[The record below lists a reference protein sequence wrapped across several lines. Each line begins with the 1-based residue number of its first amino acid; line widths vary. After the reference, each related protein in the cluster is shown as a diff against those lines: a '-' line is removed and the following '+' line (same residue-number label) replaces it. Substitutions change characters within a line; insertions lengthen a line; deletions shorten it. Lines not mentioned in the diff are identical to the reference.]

1 MIWKSISFCK
11 IRNNVSRPIFFI
23 RTPHKQALQNMK
35 FYDTSMILHGIL
47 WTWNSILWTCQK
59 WRILLSARQGSSNYL
74 ELSKETFG
82 GWGDLMQSHW
92 PCLTWKFIMIWFHKI
107 LKLIFQKQPSCPR
120 VICTEHW
127 KKLPNLTTSKILV
140 EFSLSCIFHRAWKK
154 IHFVVFTFLENTL
167 NLCIFTHAQLP
178 TQNSVSLK
186 TKGGEKAMIF
196 LIQIQSENMKITW
209 NISLF
214 IFCMILLKSN
224 EKIGRWFETLVRLY
238 FVWSIFFLN
247 VVGLQFCKQ
256 YLSTSVLL
264 KLLPLLCNHD
274 NLTLKSRQEK

>member
-1 MIWKSISFCK
+1 MWDYPQQLGCHMIWKSISFCK

-74 ELSKETFG
+74 ELSKQTFG

-154 IHFVVFTFLENTL
+154 KFTLW
-167 NLCIFTHAQLP
+167 CSH
-178 TQNSVSLK
+178 S
-186 TKGGEKAMIF
+186 
-196 LIQIQSENMKITW
+196 
-209 NISLF
+209 
-214 IFCMILLKSN
+214 
-224 EKIGRWFETLVRLY
+224 
-238 FVWSIFFLN
+238 
-247 VVGLQFCKQ
+247 
-256 YLSTSVLL
+256 
-264 KLLPLLCNHD
+264 
-274 NLTLKSRQEK
+274 

>member
-1 MIWKSISFCK
+1 MWDYPQQLGCHMIWKSISFCK

-23 RTPHKQALQNMK
+23 RTPHKQALQNME

-154 IHFVVFTFLENTL
+154 NS
-167 NLCIFTHAQLP
+167 LCGVHIPRKYIESMHIYSCPVTHSKLCFPQDER
-178 TQNSVSLK
+178 
-186 TKGGEKAMIF
+186 GGESYDF
-196 LIQIQSENMKITW
+196 PYPN
-209 NISLF
+209 
-214 IFCMILLKSN
+214 
-224 EKIGRWFETLVRLY
+224 
-238 FVWSIFFLN
+238 SIR
-247 VVGLQFCKQ
+247 K
-256 YLSTSVLL
+256 YE
-264 KLLPLLCNHD
+264 D
-274 NLTLKSRQEK
+274 NLEH